1 MLQTVSRNLFL
12 YTGHDLLIFPAFY
25 NQIKK
30 IMDGKTGLLPDI
42 LIEYLKCKNKI
53 QLQIFKLYIPS
64 GKNKLAFEV

>member
-1 MLQTVSRNLFL
+1 MLQTVSRNLLL
-12 YTGHDLLIFPAFY
+12 YTGHVLHFPAFY

-42 LIEYLKCKNKI
+42 LIEYHKCKNKI